1 VVRPPNFILP
11 CHHTVP
17 PRDLAFEADII
28 ESPSYLLQHE
38 RIVCLLGASLAPPH
52 LCLVEELALGG
63 SLYDLLHTGNRKKGL
78 PYKQARSATL
88 STDISPVL
96 ELGTFRGE

>member
-1 VVRPPNFILP
+1 MGAELP
-11 CHHTVP
+11 GKHSLGGPLTHTPELHCLMKRCV
-17 PRDLAFEADII
+17 
-28 ESPSYLLQHE
+28 QHE

-78 PYKQARSATL
+78 PYRQVS
-88 STDISPVL
+88 
-96 ELGTFRGE
+96 